1 MGSDPIDIAVVGAS
15 AAGLFAAIWAA
26 RTAPKA
32 RVVAFD
38 SAAKLGAKIL
48 VAGGGRCNVTHEVVD
63 ERQYAGSTPAAI
75 RKVLRAFDVASTI
88 AFFREYSVTLKREE
102 TGKLFPA
109 SDRAQSVLDALLA
122 ASRAAGVEL
131 VHPACIESV
140 RFEDDHFVLSPTASK
155 PVRAQR
161 VVLATGGMALP
172 KSGSDGAGYDFARQF
187 GHTTTARIF
196 PALVPLTLLSAHPLT
211 KLSGIAADVRL
222 ELKSAS
228 GKRLHAFEGAL
239 LCTHFGLSGPVV
251 LDISRYYLDAVAEAR
266 AAGAAETDLPQ
277 LFVNWLPAQTLES
290 LDAALLDAGRNAVA
304 RWLQLRGLPE
314 RLART
319 LCEIAGVDAAVAI
332 QTLTRQRRRALARTV
347 MAQPLP
353 IAGHRGFT
361 HAEVTAGGVPLSE
374 LRLETMQSRRHERL
388 HLCGEILDVDGR
400 IGGFNFQWAW
410 ASGFLA
416 GRGSAS
422 LLSSKRPVSQQRS

>member
-38 SAAKLGAKIL
+38 SATKLGAKIL
-48 VAGGGRCNVTHEVVD
+48 VAGGGRCNVTHDVVD

-75 RKVLRAFDVASTI
+75 KKVLRAFDVADTI
-88 AFFREYSVTLKREE
+88 EFFREYSVTLKREE
-102 TGKLFPA
+102 TGKLFPV

-122 ASRAAGVEL
+122 ASRVAGVEL
-131 VHPACIESV
+131 VHPARISDV
-140 RFEDDHFVLSPTASK
+140 QFVDDHFVLSSSAFKT
-155 PVRAQR
+155 VRAQR
-161 VVLATGGMALP
+161 LILATGGLALP

-196 PALVPLTLLSAHPLT
+196 PALVPLTLLSDHPLT
-211 KLSGIAADVRL
+211 KLSGVAADVRL

-251 LDISRYYLDAVAEAR
+251 LDISRYYLDAVADAK
-266 AAGAAETDLPQ
+266 AAGASETDSPQ
-277 LFVNWLPAQTLES
+277 LFVNWLPSHTLES
-290 LDAALLDAGRNAVA
+290 LDAALLEAGRNAAA

-319 LCEIAGVDAAVAI
+319 LCEVSGIEASSAI
-332 QTLTRQRRRALARTV
+332 HALTRQQRRTLVHSVIAH
-347 MAQPLP
+347 PLP

-374 LRLETMQSRRHERL
+374 LRLATMQSRRHEKL

-400 IGGFNFQWAW
+400 IGGFNFQRAW

-422 LLSSKRPVSQQRS
+422 LLR